1 MGRARGKARQLM
13 ISRHATCS
21 FSRAWMFAN
30 PAARLRTSVRRGRPE
45 LAVARAGV
53 IRRSGRDDGTV
64 GRWLDGAVGRWLDG
78 AVAMNER
85 FCPICLLAS
94 AFLAMIASA
103 PDA

>member
-1 MGRARGKARQLM
+1 MGRARGKPRQLM

-21 FSRAWMFAN
+21 FSHAWMFAN

-64 GRWLDGAVGRWLDG
+64 GRWLDGAV
-78 AVAMNER
+78 AMNER